1 MNVLIV
7 HAHPVADSYNH
18 TLVAAAT
25 RGLTRSG
32 HQVTTLDLYALDY
45 RATMNEA
52 EWRAYETDSPI
63 IEPLVAQHVASV
75 RSADALV
82 FIYPTWWSAMPAIMR
97 GWLERTMV
105 NGVAFHLDEHN
116 RLRPGMKN
124 LRHLVGISTYGSPW
138 WYVKAVND
146 NGRRT
151 VSRTIRFN
159 TSIRTK
165 VTWLGLYA
173 MDRTSPEQ
181 RQAFA
186 ERVEAR
192 MEKLR

>member
-1 MNVLIV
+1 MNVLLV
-7 HAHPVADSYNH
+7 HAHPAADSYNH
-18 TLVAAAT
+18 ALVAAAT

-32 HQVTTLDLYALDY
+32 HQVTALDLYGLDY
-45 RATMNEA
+45 RATMSEA
-52 EWRAYETDSPI
+52 EWRAYETEAPI
-63 IEPLVAQHVASV
+63 IEPMVAEHVALI
-75 RSADALV
+75 RAADALV
-82 FIYPTWWSAMPAIMR
+82 FVYPTWWSAMPAIMR
-97 GWLERTMV
+97 GWIERTMV
-105 NGVAFHLDEHN
+105 KGVAFDLDEHN
-116 RLRPGMKN
+116 RLRPGLKN

-159 TSIRTK
+159 TNARTK

-181 RQAFA
+181 RRAFA
-186 ERVEAR
+186 ARVETR
-192 MEKLR
+192 LGTLR